1 LTEAEW
7 TACSS
12 PYEMLSY
19 LDGKVEVAEIVRFN
33 VACCRRI
40 WPLIPDPQSRAVIEA
55 TERWLAGAVSSE
67 DVQRVFDEWSVAY
80 KNGAVS
86 DHVGGN
92 TNAAII
98 CVSCGWLR
106 YATSLVGACADAVG
120 YAASEPLR
128 QAGAPQLEIAS
139 AWCAAADAEKAG
151 QCRLLRELFECV
163 PTTDIEPRRTT
174 RRT

>member
-1 LTEAEW
+1 MTEAEW
-7 TACSS
+7 AACSS

-40 WPLIPDPQSRAVIEA
+40 WPLIPDPRSRAVIEA
-55 TERWLAGAVSSE
+55 TERWLTGAVGSE
-67 DVQRVFDEWSVAY
+67 DVQRGLDEWSGAY

-86 DHVGGN
+86 DQAGGN

-106 YATSLVGACADAVG
+106 YATSVVGACSDAVG
-120 YAASEPLR
+120 YAASESLR
-128 QAGAPQLEIAS
+128 KAGAPQPEIAS

-151 QCRLLRELFECV
+151 QCRLLRELFGYA
-163 PTTDIEPRRTT
+163 PTTGNEPRRTT
-174 RRT
+174 RCS